1 MKRETVKMMAW
12 ALALALSMSTART
25 AQAQDA
31 KNPYPSMA
39 PIEKYLM
46 DRDAEIA
53 LARSAAPSSISRNAT
68 VVILGEN
75 GYETAIEGKN
85 GFICIVERGWM
96 NSFNSP
102 EFWSPKTR
110 GARTVV
116 PYTYFRTKL
125 VLAGKS
131 KAEIKQSIKTAMEKK
146 ELPVLEAGAMC
157 YMMSKDAYLNDG
169 GGHNMA
175 HLMFYTPLMDG
186 AVWGANPIDDS
197 NHVSFKFPNSPI
209 FLTPQFLGDPEPMD
223 NFVVPTGVWSDGTP
237 DRM

>member
-1 MKRETVKMMAW
+1 MKRETVRMMASW
-12 ALALALSMSTART
+12 ALALALSLSTARN

-53 LARSAAPSSISRNAT
+53 LARSAAPPSISRDAT
-68 VVILGEN
+68 VVILGKN
-75 GYETAIEGKN
+75 GYETAVEGKN

-110 GARTVV
+110 GAECFNPPAARTVV

-131 KAEIKQSIKTAMEKK
+131 KAEIKESIKTAMEKK
-146 ELPVLEAGAMC
+146 KNCLL
-157 YMMSKDAYLNDG
+157 SKPGRCA
-169 GGHNMA
+169 
-175 HLMFYTPLMDG
+175 
-186 AVWGANPIDDS
+186 S
-197 NHVSFKFPNSPI
+197 
-209 FLTPQFLGDPEPMD
+209 
-223 NFVVPTGVWSDGTP
+223 
-237 DRM
+237 